1 MMKCTIAFGLKYK
14 FFSGFRE
21 IHFYSRMFPSIKIVI
36 VLLLLFQSKS
46 KAQQAYWIVPDS
58 SENLPALM
66 NEMKC
71 SGIGI
76 RYHSKWLNAFSVSLS
91 RSQLND
97 INDFNYKFSVTP
109 VLKLK
114 SSMAHDDGKLL
125 YSKVL
130 SQMQAEAFTT
140 KGISGLGVK
149 IGVTDAGYLYLDDT
163 IKMADLAHLWKGKQ
177 IIATRDFVKS
187 LDTISYVETFY
198 TGRKKPFK
206 ERTNWF
212 RKAIR
217 DFRLIYH
224 YHGTEVLRMIAGYD
238 PTPDYHRGLATDA
251 LFYLA
256 RTEDGRK
263 EFKEEEDYYIAA
275 LEWMQKHDVR
285 LVNTSLGYGRGRRM
299 KGSNYKPTDMNG
311 SSMIAKAVN
320 IACREKNMLVVV
332 AAGNDGDKGRWK
344 VINTPADAE
353 AALTVG
359 AVLNRFEKA
368 DYSGIGP
375 EFNTYLKPEV
385 AAFSLQGTSLSAPAV
400 CGFAACLLELKPEL
414 TAAALKN
421 IIIRSS
427 HLFPY
432 GNNYIGYGVPLA
444 SRALKLL
451 EDSSFQ
457 FNHAKELHRKGNDY
471 LIENE
476 TKLIPYVSV
485 FHKKDATNVIQNEV
499 VFANKETGAIRILRP
514 EKCRRTTVQAG
525 YDILEIFWDEN

>member
-1 MMKCTIAFGLKYK
+1 M
-14 FFSGFRE
+14 S
-21 IHFYSRMFPSIKIVI
+21 
-36 VLLLLFQSKS
+36 LFLFLCGEST
-46 KAQQAYWIVPDS
+46 AQHAYWIVPDS
-58 SENLPALM
+58 SENLPALLS
-66 NEMKC
+66 EMKGA
-71 SGIGI
+71 GIDI
-76 RYHSKWLNAFSVSLS
+76 RYHSRWLNAFSVNLS
-91 RSQLND
+91 KPQLKD
-97 INDFNYKFSVTP
+97 IHELNYRFTVTP

-114 SSMAHDDGKLL
+114 SSIVHDDGKLL
-125 YSKVL
+125 YSKAL
-130 SQMQAEAFTT
+130 SQMQAEAFT
-140 KGISGLGVK
+140 KRGVSGLGVK

-177 IIATRDFVKS
+177 IVATRDFVKS
-187 LDTISYVETFY
+187 IDTISYDETFY
-198 TGRKKPFK
+198 TGRKKPLK

-217 DFRLIYH
+217 DFKLIYH
-224 YHGTEVLRMIAGYD
+224 YHGTEVLRMITGYD

-256 RTEDGRK
+256 RTEDGRR

-275 LEWMQKHDVR
+275 LEWMEKQGVR
-285 LVNTSLGYGRGRRM
+285 LVNTSLGYGRGRRL

-311 SSMIAKAVN
+311 SSMIAKAVA

-332 AAGNDGDKGRWK
+332 AAGNDGDKRRWK

-400 CGFAACLLELKPEL
+400 CGFAACLLEMNPDL
-414 TAAALKN
+414 TSAALKN

-444 SRALKLL
+444 SRALKLM
-451 EDSSFQ
+451 EDSGFQ
-457 FNHAKELHRKGNDY
+457 FNHAKELHMNGNEY
-471 LIENE
+471 LFENAN
-476 TKLIPYVSV
+476 KKIPYVSV

-499 VFANKETGAIRILRP
+499 IFANKETGDIRILRP
-514 EKCRRTTVQAG
+514 EKCKRTTVQAG
-525 YDILEIFWDEN
+525 YDILEIFWEEN